1 MPEPLTSKIRVLIV
15 DDEHPAR
22 ERLRQLLSSV
32 DDLEVVG
39 EAEDGQEALEN
50 IQDLKPDLVFLDIQM
65 PVSTGLEIAAS
76 LPSPA
81 PKIIFCTAYDQYAI
95 DAFDLHAVDYLL
107 KPITR
112 ARLVRA
118 VERVRRS
125 SPEDADRILDE
136 LTREPVG
143 GTNRFLAKRGTKF
156 RVVAAADVQYFAS
169 EEGLTKLCTAKDEFW
184 MQPTLA
190 VLERRLDPSSFLRI
204 SRAAIVSLDAVH
216 EVVPLVGGYG
226 QVTLKDGTRL
236 EVSRRRLK
244 ELLQKLEG
252 V

>member
-1 MPEPLTSKIRVLIV
+1 MSATKIATRTLIV
-15 DDEHPAR
+15 DDEQPAR
-22 ERLRQLLSSV
+22 GRLRQLLESI
-32 DDLEVVG
+32 EGIEIVG
-39 EAEDGQEALEN
+39 EAEDGLDALEK
-50 IQDLKPDLVFLDIQM
+50 IHELTPDLVLLDIQM
-65 PVSTGLEIAAS
+65 PVSNGLEVAVS

-107 KPITR
+107 KPVTK

-118 VERVRRS
+118 VERARDAA
-125 SPEDADRILDE
+125 PGEADRVVED
-136 LTREPVG
+136 LTREPAGRAV
-143 GTNRFLAKRGTKF
+143 RFLARRAAKF
-156 RVVAAADVQYFAS
+156 RVVAAGDVLYFS
-169 EEGLTKLCTAKDEFW
+169 SDESLTKLCTSKDEFW
-184 MQPTLA
+184 MQPTL
-190 VLERRLDPSSFLRI
+190 VDLERRLDPSSFFRV
-204 SRAAIVSLDAVH
+204 SRSAIVNLAAVH

-226 QVTLKDGTRL
+226 QVNLKDGTKL

>member
-1 MPEPLTSKIRVLIV
+1 MPEPPTSKIRVLIV

-22 ERLRQLLSSV
+22 ERLRQLLASV
-32 DDLEVVG
+32 DDLEVIG
-39 EAEDGQEALEN
+39 EAEDGQEALEK

-65 PVSTGLEIAAS
+65 PVSTGLEVAAS

-118 VERVRRS
+118 VERARES
-125 SPEDADRILDE
+125 APEAADRILDD

-169 EEGLTKLCTAKDEFW
+169 EEGLTKLCTSKDEFW